1 VGAFEVSTRADN
13 GWVGT
18 RLVTGGVLRIVTIT
32 RHVKAVLIALI
43 AAALVI
49 AAMFILGRR
58 HQARV
63 VSCSDGP
70 RQTIDM
76 SDFETRYS
84 GYSLQFQASIQ
95 DAGKFEGKI
104 SPIQLQ
110 QISDSL
116 QSANE
121 FRKLLVAGYD
131 SCAVSSTQYSQYAT
145 RYQALDGLARQI
157 VFLADH
163 AQISAK
169 EKTKLAEMTEQY
181 IESSRDFAAPPR

>member
-1 VGAFEVSTRADN
+1 M
-13 GWVGT
+13 
-18 RLVTGGVLRIVTIT
+18 TIT
-32 RHVKAVLIALI
+32 RHVKAVLITLI

-49 AAMFILGRR
+49 ASMLVLGRR

-63 VSCSDGP
+63 VACSDGP
-70 RQTIDM
+70 RQTIDL

-121 FRKLLVAGYD
+121 FRKFLVAGYD
-131 SCAVSSTQYSQYAT
+131 SCAVTGTEYSQYAT

-157 VFLADH
+157 VFLADRP
-163 AQISAK
+163 QISPQEEA
-169 EKTKLAEMTEQY
+169 KLAEMTEQY
-181 IESSRDFAAPPR
+181 IESSRDFSVPPR